1 MYHMTEEEFEQAV
14 EEGIDGI
21 PDQFLQAL
29 ENVAIT
35 VQDEPDD
42 YQLES
47 LEDPD
52 WLGTT
57 QDDELLGLY
66 DGVPLTER
74 SEYDECDM
82 PDVITIFKGPHERCF
97 ASREEIV
104 DQIGRTVVHEVGH
117 YFGLDDEQLHAMG
130 Y

>member
-1 MYHMTEEEFEQAV
+1 MYQMTEEEFGQAV
-14 EEGIDGI
+14 EEAIDGI

-42 YQLES
+42 YQLEA
-47 LEDPD
+47 LDDPD
-52 WLGTT
+52 LPGTA

-74 SEYDECDM
+74 SEFDDCDV
-82 PDVITIFKGPHERCF
+82 PDVITIFQGPHERCF
-97 ASREEIV
+97 PRRDEMVE
-104 DQIGRTVVHEVGH
+104 QIGRTVVHEVGH